1 MVQTLFAAFDKGIET
16 IWVELSTAVS
26 AGHDICQ
33 RGIAPNFRNGKVADQ
48 VAILSAVSEDAAGVA
63 LRGVVAEAIVRYRA
77 VGGIDFGKPC
87 HGLLVKGAVND
98 PSQCADTGFE
108 EDNTSVGFEHTTKLV
123 KCRLGVFQMVKH
135 IEEDQVRDT
144 LVRKAH
150 PVGVLHLVDPR
161 IGEHIRADA
170 LRNMLLEIANPRAQ
184 LYNQPLLRTIHLRT
198 NQRVKIIVDGL

>member
-1 MVQTLFAAFDKGIET
+1 MVQNLFAAFDKGIET

-33 RGIAPNFRNGKVADQ
+33 RGIAPNFRNGKVTDQ

-63 LRGVVAEAIVRYRA
+63 LGGIIAEAIVRYGA
-77 VGGIDFGKPC
+77 TVGVDLVEPC
-87 HGLLVKGAVND
+87 YRLLVKSAVND
-98 PSQCADTGFE
+98 PSQCADTGLE
-108 EDNTSVGFEHTTKLV
+108 EDDTSVGFEHTTKLV

-135 IEEDQVRDT
+135 IEEDQVRDA

-161 IGEHIRADA
+161 IGEHVRADA
-170 LRNMLLEIANPRAQ
+170 LRNMLLEVANPRAQ